1 MIVASADCSVSLNDL
16 NGNQIG
22 LFGQSE
28 HWKLDNFGQTTFRG
42 TPVRKMSNAV
52 IGTSVENER
61 EDEQSIKS
69 LDVET
74 DPIASIDKNIFPNEI
89 SQFALK
95 REYTG
100 LAPQLTFQFE
110 QDAFIKDT
118 SLRYNP
124 WSNTILGKS
133 YQECRIKKRD
143 RRQPGI
149 IQSEEF
155 QIWDKTGQAPGGLYG
170 VGFKALFIFYNF
182 KMFFFKVFRNSRV
195 GISD

>member
-1 MIVASADCSVSLNDL
+1 MTGA
-16 NGNQIG
+16 QIG
-22 LFGQSE
+22 LFGQSD
-28 HWKLDNFGQTTFRG
+28 HWKLDTIGQTTFRG
-42 TPVRKMSNAV
+42 TPTRKMSNSV
-52 IGTSVENER
+52 IAHSVEQNTE
-61 EDEQSIKS
+61 K
-69 LDVET
+69 ET
-74 DPIASIDKNIFPNEI
+74 EEKATASFITDLKPQQADDTVSNDFEI
-89 SQFALK
+89 PPEMTEFVYK

-100 LAPQLTFQFE
+100 LLPQLTFQFE

-124 WSNTILGKS
+124 WSKTILGKS

-170 VGFKALFIFYNF
+170 VIRKKIKFSNKKNQINTIIY
-182 KMFFFKVFRNSRV
+182 S
-195 GISD
+195 I

>member
-1 MIVASADCSVSLNDL
+1 MS
-16 NGNQIG
+16 
-22 LFGQSE
+22 
-28 HWKLDNFGQTTFRG
+28 HHTFRG
-42 TPVRKMSNAV
+42 TPTRKMSNSIIAL
-52 IGTSVENER
+52 SNDSQKENI
-61 EDEQSIKS
+61 EDSTNQFI
-69 LDVET
+69 
-74 DPIASIDKNIFPNEI
+74 NEK
-89 SQFALK
+89 SQFKQEEQLQDSSNELDSMSELSNFVYK

-124 WSNTILGKS
+124 WSKTILGKS
-133 YQECRIKKRD
+133 YQECRVKKRD

-170 VGFKALFIFYNF
+170 VIIIINVNCKQKLIFY
-182 KMFFFKVFRNSRV
+182 KVIRNCRI
-195 GISD
+195 GIIG